1 MWPFRSDW
9 PIFGVVVDS
18 RGLIGKWRPG
28 QTWTITTQLVG
39 WFLLW
44 VCCFFDRFLEEQ
56 PTSASACDTNVYQY
70 NILFSR
76 MFLPSE
82 SWWIFYLRQQ
92 CWQHLR
98 GNLLT
103 WPRVCIRFIPRR
115 LDNQLDV
122 VRDNPP
128 SSLHPIRNA
137 ENNNEKLKKKKLD
150 ENATFSSR
158 GRSYYQPSRKN
169 IGTSVMKLEKLM
181 FWGIVHTANTHLQ
194 SHAHTNTLGD

>member
-28 QTWTITTQLVG
+28 QTCTITTQLVG

-70 NILFSR
+70 NILFSG

-122 VRDNPP
+122 VQVNPP

-137 ENNNEKLKKKKLD
+137 ENNNEKLKKKK
-150 ENATFSSR
+150 TW
-158 GRSYYQPSRKN
+158 RKCHLLKP
-169 IGTSVMKLEKLM
+169 GT
-181 FWGIVHTANTHLQ
+181 
-194 SHAHTNTLGD
+194 